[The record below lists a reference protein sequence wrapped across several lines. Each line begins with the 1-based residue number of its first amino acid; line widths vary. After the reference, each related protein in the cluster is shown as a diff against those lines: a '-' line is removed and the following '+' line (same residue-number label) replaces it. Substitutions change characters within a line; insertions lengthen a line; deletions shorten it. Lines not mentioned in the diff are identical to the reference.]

1 MADSVLYGTTGAV
14 AVISLNRPKSMNALT
29 AETKE
34 SLLAALRR
42 AAADPVRAV
51 IITGNGRGFCAGQD
65 LVEHA
70 ERLESG
76 GTALDTVRAH
86 YNPLVLEIMTMPK
99 PVIAAVN
106 GVAAGAG
113 AALAFACDFRV
124 AARAASFVMSFSLVG
139 LGADSG
145 VSWTLQRLVGVA
157 RATELL
163 MLAEP
168 MPADRAYEL
177 GLVTSVAG
185 DGDFS
190 ETALHLARRLA
201 DGPTAA
207 YAAIKEA
214 LLYSATHGLPESLEE
229 EAELQNRL
237 GKTADHRAAT
247 EAFVRKKSPA
257 TRATSAATDERSLPA
272 QRPRP
277 QARVSGRC
285 YRRAPHRVTAR
296 RSLPAQRTGPRPG
309 ERPVYRRRT
318 TARAQSASRGPGVA
332 PG

>member
-14 AVISLNRPKSMNALT
+14 AVISLNRPESMNALT
-29 AETKE
+29 SEAKE

-70 ERLESG
+70 ERLAAG

-86 YNPLVLEIMTMPK
+86 YNPIVLEIMTMPK

-124 AARAASFVMSFSLVG
+124 AARRASFVMSFSLVG
-139 LGADSG
+139 LGPDSG

-177 GLVTSVAG
+177 GLVTSVAA
-185 DGDFS
+185 DGEFS
-190 ETALHLARRLA
+190 ETALDLARRLA

-237 GKTADHRAAT
+237 GKTADHKAAT
-247 EAFVRKKSPA
+247 EAFVRKEK
-257 TRATSAATDERSLPA
+257 
-272 QRPRP
+272 PRYT
-277 QARVSGRC
+277 GR
-285 YRRAPHRVTAR
+285 
-296 RSLPAQRTGPRPG
+296 
-309 ERPVYRRRT
+309 
-318 TARAQSASRGPGVA
+318 
-332 PG
+332 

>member
-1 MADSVLYGTTGAV
+1 MVMIAFERTAAAGLRDGPPDELRGTTMADSVLYGTTGAV

-29 AETKE
+29 SETKE

-86 YNPLVLEIMTMPK
+86 YNPIVLEIMTMPK

-247 EAFVRKKSPA
+247 EAFVRKEK
-257 TRATSAATDERSLPA
+257 
-272 QRPRP
+272 PRY
-277 QARVSGRC
+277 QG
-285 YRRAPHRVTAR
+285 H
-296 RSLPAQRTGPRPG
+296 
-309 ERPVYRRRT
+309 
-318 TARAQSASRGPGVA
+318 
-332 PG
+332 

>member
-29 AETKE
+29 SEAKE

-70 ERLESG
+70 ERLASG

-86 YNPLVLEIMTMPK
+86 YNPIVLEIMTMPK

-124 AARAASFVMSFSLVG
+124 AARTASFVMSFSLVG
-139 LGADSG
+139 LGPDSG

-177 GLVTSVAG
+177 GLVTSVAS
-185 DGDFS
+185 DGEFS
-190 ETALHLARRLA
+190 ETALDLARRLA

-247 EAFVRKKSPA
+247 DAFTHKQK
-257 TRATSAATDERSLPA
+257 
-272 QRPRP
+272 PRY
-277 QARVSGRC
+277 QG
-285 YRRAPHRVTAR
+285 H
-296 RSLPAQRTGPRPG
+296 
-309 ERPVYRRRT
+309 
-318 TARAQSASRGPGVA
+318 
-332 PG
+332 

>member
-177 GLVTSVAG
+177 GLVTAVAG

-247 EAFVRKKSPA
+247 EAFVRKEK
-257 TRATSAATDERSLPA
+257 
-272 QRPRP
+272 PRY
-277 QARVSGRC
+277 QG
-285 YRRAPHRVTAR
+285 H
-296 RSLPAQRTGPRPG
+296 
-309 ERPVYRRRT
+309 
-318 TARAQSASRGPGVA
+318 
-332 PG
+332 